1 MTLFLSYFMLSIT
14 QGKKAIDF
22 SRVVLSATVNNNS
35 IPKQSLPCSFEEK
48 QGVFTTLHTY
58 PSHHLRGCIGIPEPV
73 MSLKK
78 ALIESA
84 QSVTRDPRF
93 PMLQADELDHLIVEI
108 TILTKPEIIDVKK
121 EDIMENIVIGRDGLI
136 IEQGFFKGL
145 LLPQVPVEQNWDKK
159 TFVEH
164 TCLKAGLP
172 TDAWKDD
179 ETIIKKFTG
188 QIFSEEKP
196 YGSVKEKTLDE
207 S

>member
-1 MTLFLSYFMLSIT
+1 MTLFLSCFMLSID
-14 QGKKAIDF
+14 QGKNAIDF
-22 SRVVLSATVNNNS
+22 SRDVLSATVNNNP
-35 IPKQSLPCSFEEK
+35 IPKRPLPAIFEEFH
-48 QGVFTTLHTY
+48 GVFTTLHTY
-58 PSHHLRGCIGIPEPV
+58 PSHLLRGCIGIPEPV
-73 MSLKK
+73 MRLKE

-93 PMLQADELDHLIVEI
+93 PMLKSSELDHIIVEI
-108 TILTKPEIIDVKK
+108 TILTKPEIIDAKK
-121 EDIMENIVIGRDGLI
+121 EDLLENIVVGRDGLI

-172 TDAWKDD
+172 SDAWMD
-179 ETIIKKFTG
+179 EKTIIKKFTG

-196 YGSVKEKTLDE
+196 NGSVKEKTFDE